1 MLNPFR
7 ELRAK
12 LQWAEGWSRLGS
24 LNQTGYSSPSAIET
38 KTFEESNDS
47 ELQPLEPSTGKH
59 RAPGRLRLVL
69 CITTNVVSTV
79 SIVSLTR
86 ATKLLR

>member
-7 ELRAK
+7 GLRSK
-12 LQWAEGWSRLGS
+12 LNGEWWSRLGS
-24 LNQTGYSSPSAIET
+24 LNRTGYSSPGAIEA
-38 KTFEESNDS
+38 KTFEESDDS
-47 ELQPLEPSTGKH
+47 ELQPLNPPTDDEH

-69 CITTNVVSTV
+69 CITINVVSTV
-79 SIVSLTR
+79 SIVSLIR

>member
-7 ELRAK
+7 ELRSK
-12 LQWAEGWSRLGS
+12 FKGEGWSRLGS
-24 LNQTGYSSPSAIET
+24 LNLAGYLSPGAIET
-38 KTFEESNDS
+38 KTFEESDDS
-47 ELQPLEPSTGKH
+47 ELQPLNPPTDDEH

-69 CITTNVVSTV
+69 CITINVVSTV

-86 ATKLLR
+86 ATNLLR